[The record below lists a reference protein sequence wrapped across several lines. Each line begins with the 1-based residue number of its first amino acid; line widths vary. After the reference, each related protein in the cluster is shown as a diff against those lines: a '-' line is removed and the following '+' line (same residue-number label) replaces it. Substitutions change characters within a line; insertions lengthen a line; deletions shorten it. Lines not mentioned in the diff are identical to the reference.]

1 MYTIR
6 QAAALTGV
14 SADTLR
20 AWERRY
26 GVPTTVRSE
35 GGYRLY
41 DDHALDVVRRMRTLI
56 EGGQAAAQAADAVLT
71 SDAGEAAWTP
81 DQFVEAVIAAP
92 IPEEEL
98 SRRLLLA
105 LEAGPLAHTV
115 DTWLMPM
122 LRLVGQAWVDGRLTP
137 AQEHVVSA
145 AVIRRLSIAY
155 ERLPA
160 RPDAPPVLVGLPAG
174 SRHEIG
180 ALTFALLLR
189 QAGYSTVYLG
199 QDLPTDSW
207 VAAVEAWAPA
217 AVVVAV
223 LGTDTGPATE
233 TLQALRDAA
242 PGLPVFVGGA
252 FPGEAPE
259 GVHVLPPSFSQSA
272 AAFARVVPGA
282 EEPRRAVPA

>member
-26 GVPTTVRSE
+26 GVPRTERSE

-41 DDHALDVVRRMRTLI
+41 DDRALDTVRRMRTLI
-56 EGGQAAAQAADAVLT
+56 DGGQATAQAAESVQ
-71 SDAGEAAWTP
+71 AASP
-81 DQFVEAVIAAP
+81 GDQVWSPEEFVEAVIERPVAD
-92 IPEEEL
+92 EEL

-105 LEAGPLAHTV
+105 LESGPLAHTV

-122 LRLVGQAWVDGRLTP
+122 LRLVGLAWEQGRLTP
-137 AQEHVVSA
+137 AHEHVISA
-145 AVIRRLSIAY
+145 TVIRRLSIAY

-160 RPDAPPVLVGLPAG
+160 RPGTSPVLIGLPAG

-189 QAGYSTVYLG
+189 QAGYATVYLG
-199 QDLPTDSW
+199 QDLPVDSW
-207 VAAVEAWAPA
+207 VEAVDSWRPA
-217 AVVVAV
+217 AVIVAV
-223 LGTDTGPATE
+223 LAHDRGAADE
-233 TLQALRDAA
+233 TIQALHLTH
-242 PGLPVFVGGA
+242 PELPIFVGGPFLGSLPA
-252 FPGEAPE
+252 
-259 GVHVLPPSFSQSA
+259 GVHTLPPSFSEA
-272 AAFARVVPGA
+272 VAAFALVVPGSDS
-282 EEPRRAVPA
+282 ES

>member
-26 GVPTTVRSE
+26 GVPTTLRSD

-56 EGGQAAAQAADAVLT
+56 EGGQAAAQAAEDILS
-71 SDAGEAAWTP
+71 SDAGDAVWTP
-81 DQFVEAVIAAP
+81 EQFVEAVIAGP
-92 IPEEEL
+92 VPEEEL

-105 LEAGPLAHTV
+105 LEAGPLAHTA
-115 DTWLMPM
+115 DAWLMPM
-122 LRLVGQAWVDGRLTP
+122 LRRVGEAWLEGRLTP

-145 AVIRRLSIAY
+145 AVIRRLSVAY

-160 RPDAPPVLVGLPAG
+160 RPGAAPVLVGLPAG

-189 QAGYSTVYLG
+189 QAGYTTVYLG

-207 VAAVEAWAPA
+207 VAAVAAWAPA
-217 AVVVAV
+217 AVVVTV
-223 LGTDTGPATE
+223 LGGDQGPALD
-233 TLQALRDAA
+233 TLAALRDAD
-242 PGLPVFVGGA
+242 PDLPVFVGGA
-252 FPGEAPE
+252 FSGAAPA
-259 GVHVLPPSFSQSA
+259 GVHVLPASFVQA
-272 AAFARVVPGA
+272 VAAFARVVPGA
-282 EEPRRAVPA
+282 EEPRAVPA